1 MRPILY
7 LVLPALAL
15 NACARTETPEE
26 ARAAAQAAQA
36 EYARLAAEA
45 RAGSEEEEVLS
56 GTSPGQIDTSGSG
69 DLTPGSWSVAT
80 IDDERVA
87 RFGEEGADP
96 TITIACELGGGIDI
110 RLIGMPPQGGSGTV
124 YISTPEGGST
134 FTASEA
140 VGDVSAA
147 YISVPAADP
156 FIGRLIGG
164 NGPYSVR
171 LGGDQR
177 VTFPADD
184 VLTSIVS
191 ACDRRDAS
199 DEIADLEAAVSTE
212 TVTEESAA
220 E

>member
-1 MRPILY
+1 MRPILFV
-7 LVLPALAL
+7 VLPALAL
-15 NACARTETPEE
+15 TACARTETPEE

-36 EYARLAAEA
+36 EYERLADEA

-56 GTSPGQIDTSGSG
+56 GTSPGQIDTNLTGS
-69 DLTPGSWSVAT
+69 LTPGAWSVST
-80 IDDERVA
+80 VEGERMAV
-87 RFGEEGADP
+87 FGEEDQTP
-96 TITIACELGGGIDI
+96 VITIACELGGGIDV

-140 VGDVSAA
+140 VGDTAAA

-177 VTFPADD
+177 ITFPADD

-199 DEIADLEAAVSTE
+199 DEVADLEAAAPASE
-212 TVTEESAA
+212 ATEEGAA

>member
-1 MRPILY
+1 MRPILFV
-7 LVLPALAL
+7 VLPALVL
-15 NACARTETPEE
+15 TACARTETPEE

-36 EYARLAAEA
+36 EYERLADEA

-56 GTSPGQIDTSGSG
+56 GTSPGQIDTNLTGS
-69 DLTPGSWSVAT
+69 LTPGAWSVST
-80 IDDERVA
+80 VDGERMAV
-87 RFGEEGADP
+87 FSEEGQSP
-96 TITIACELGGGIDI
+96 VITISCELGGGIDV

-124 YISTPEGGST
+124 YISTPQGGST

-140 VGDVSAA
+140 VGDTAAA

-156 FIGRLIGG
+156 FIARLIGG

-171 LGGDQR
+171 LGGGQR
-177 VTFPADD
+177 ITFPADD

-199 DEIADLEAAVSTE
+199 GEIADLEAAAPSV
-212 TVTEESAA
+212 AA
-220 E
+220 EEATGE